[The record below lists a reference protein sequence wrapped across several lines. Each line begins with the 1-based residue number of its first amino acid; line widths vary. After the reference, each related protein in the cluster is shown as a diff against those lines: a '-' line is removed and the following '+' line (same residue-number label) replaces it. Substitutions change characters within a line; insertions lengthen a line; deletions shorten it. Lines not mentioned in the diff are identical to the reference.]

1 MAKTYS
7 FDFIFDFIE
16 KVKKHTK
23 ILYTLIIVSY
33 LFLGTLLYFQYQH
46 NVLLDNR
53 ISELEQTVVVKD
65 EVIQSVAEQLG
76 DEIANFYKEIL
87 KQREK

>member
-1 MAKTYS
+1 MKVQTFES
-7 FDFIFDFIE
+7 IFDFMDT
-16 KVKKHTK
+16 VKKHAK

>member
-1 MAKTYS
+1 MKVHTFES
-7 FDFIFDFIE
+7 IFDFMDT
-16 KVKKHTK
+16 VKRHAK

-87 KQREK
+87 NQREK

>member
-1 MAKTYS
+1 MKVQTFES
-7 FDFIFDFIE
+7 IFDFMDT
-16 KVKKHTK
+16 VKRHAK

-65 EVIQSVAEQLG
+65 EIIQSVAEQLG

-87 KQREK
+87 NQREK

>member
-1 MAKTYS
+1 MKVQTFES
-7 FDFIFDFIE
+7 IFDFMDT
-16 KVKKHTK
+16 VKRHAK

>member
-1 MAKTYS
+1 MCIRDS
-7 FDFIFDFIE
+7 
-16 KVKKHTK
+16 
-23 ILYTLIIVSY
+23 
-33 LFLGTLLYFQYQH
+33 
-46 NVLLDNR
+46 NR

-87 KQREK
+87 NQREK